1 MARKFDNGYYS
12 DPALKPWLMGMRR
25 GDFRDKESLIRSH
38 IRYMFSRTAQ
48 MFKYGALPETIPAFI
63 YEQMMQGNA
72 HCIIA
77 ERPDNIYAFT
87 GGLGGEPDVYYEATE
102 YIVSNPG
109 LNFSK
114 TFTIGKDCVL
124 CRNDHMLNG
133 LMPLHRRYATLL
145 AENELSFYVAEVNSR
160 LQYLINGS
168 TDADKLTADNL
179 IKALE
184 SGELHSVNSPEFTG
198 GIQLQP
204 GGQYAAQTLQEIIEA
219 EQYIK
224 ASWYNELGLDAN
236 YNMKRESI
244 NSNESQLNDD
254 MLHPLIDDMLAM
266 RREALEK
273 VNEMFGTNI
282 TVEFNSAWADNET
295 ENELTME
302 VMEAEADQITEAPEE
317 TDNIEAAPEEKE
329 VLIDETEKEE
339 TAEKI
344 PAEEEVTEEVKEE
357 EQETDILPEAVEE
370 LTAAVTELTEAI
382 TADEPEETKEGEE

>member
-1 MARKFDNGYYS
+1 MARKFDDGFYS

-168 TDADKLTADNL
+168 TDADKLVADNL

-184 SGELHSVNSPEFTG
+184 GGELHSVNSPEFTG

-236 YNMKRESI
+236 YNMKRESLTMT
-244 NSNESQLNDD
+244 ESQMNSDAL
-254 MLHPLIDDMLAM
+254 LPLIDDMYEC
-266 RREALEK
+266 RKENCK
-273 VNEMFGTNI
+273 KINDMFGLK
-282 TVEFNSAWADNET
+282 VEVQFNSAWLDN
-295 ENELTME
+295 
-302 VMEAEADQITEAPEE
+302 
-317 TDNIEAAPEEKE
+317 
-329 VLIDETEKEE
+329 
-339 TAEKI
+339 
-344 PAEEEVTEEVKEE
+344 
-357 EQETDILPEAVEE
+357 QEDTK
-370 LTAAVTELTEAI
+370 AAVDGAEMAVN
-382 TADEPEETKEGEE
+382 DEQTN